1 MDTKALRQKILD
13 LAIHGKLVPQ
23 DPNDEPASVLL
34 ERIRAEKE
42 RLIKEGK
49 IKKGKKSA
57 KTSDKPHYPFELP
70 KGWVWT
76 TLGEIGSWQS
86 GATPSRMNKD
96 YYGGNI
102 PWLKTG
108 DLNDGTIT
116 YIPEYITQ
124 RALEETSVRLN
135 PKGSVLIAMYGA
147 TIGKIGILSFPATT
161 NQACCACYEY
171 SINQMFLFYFLLAN
185 RENFIAMGGGGAQ
198 PNISKEK
205 IISTSMPLP
214 PLKEQERIVAEIERW
229 LSFVD
234 IVEKEK
240 SDLQSTICLA
250 KSKILDLAIH
260 GKLVPQDPN
269 DEPASE
275 LLKRINPK
283 AEITC
288 DTPQYGKLPFVIP
301 SSWEWV
307 KLSGI
312 AKSNIGLTYR
322 PTDIVS
328 TGVPVYRS
336 NNIRNGKID
345 TTDLV
350 KVSTKI
356 LEKQLLHVGDLL
368 ICARNGSRNLIGK
381 NAIISELKEPT
392 SFGAFMAV
400 CRSAYNQWIRI
411 VLNSEYFDRYLD
423 DSNSATIN
431 QVTQK
436 MLLALPI
443 PLPPHQEQHRIVAKI
458 EELFAQLDKIEASL

>member
-1 MDTKALRQKILD
+1 
-13 LAIHGKLVPQ
+13 
-23 DPNDEPASVLL
+23 
-34 ERIRAEKE
+34 
-42 RLIKEGK
+42 
-49 IKKGKKSA
+49 
-57 KTSDKPHYPFELP
+57 
-70 KGWVWT
+70 
-76 TLGEIGSWQS
+76 
-86 GATPSRMNKD
+86 MNKD

-260 GKLVPQDPN
+260 GKLVQQDPN